1 MNSSTRTGQLQIR
14 VTRAEKAAIQG
25 AARRA
30 GLDMSA
36 YVLGRVL
43 PGHSAQWQAQLRALA
58 RSGESRTAL
67 AALSAWLAGLAA
79 TELAAAVA
87 TPPPAD
93 LSDFHANYVA
103 AMIEHL
109 CATNGADAPHWTRG
123 IAPLVQP
130 VFGTQLASLRL
141 HLLAHSPPPFR
152 RRNLFV
158 DSAVGGQV

>member
-1 MNSSTRTGQLQIR
+1 MTTSARTGQLQIR
-14 VTRAEKAAIQG
+14 VTPAEKAAIQS

-43 PGHSAQWQAQLRALA
+43 PGNSAQWQAQLRELV

-87 TPPPAD
+87 TPLPTD
-93 LSDFHANYVA
+93 LSEFHANYVA
-103 AMIEHL
+103 AMVEHL
-109 CATNGADAPHWTRG
+109 CASNGVDAPHWTRG
-123 IAPLVQP
+123 IVPLAQP
-130 VFGTQLASLRL
+130 AFGTQLASLRL

-158 DSAVGGQV
+158 DTAVGGQV

>member
-1 MNSSTRTGQLQIR
+1 MKGAARTGQLQIR
-14 VTRAEKAAIQG
+14 VTAAEKAAIQG

-43 PGHSAQWQAQLRALA
+43 HGHSAQWQTQLRDIA

-67 AALSAWLAGLAA
+67 AALSAWLAGL
-79 TELAAAVA
+79 TVSELAAAVT
-87 TPPPAD
+87 TPPPAA

-103 AMIEHL
+103 AMVEHL
-109 CATNGADAPHWTRG
+109 CAAHGVDVPRWTRG
-123 IAPLVQP
+123 IEPLAQP

-158 DSAVGGQV
+158 DTAVGGQV